1 MARTHLDWL
10 DGRLA
15 ERVPVQV
22 ARLPDPAKGKTWSH
36 KPKYP
41 TLWAAL
47 GMTPPEEAAKRSV
60 QAEAERLADELAK
73 SGQAID
79 WENPASWGVGP
90 DGGMP
95 A

>member
-1 MARTHLDWL
+1 MARTHLEWVE
-10 DGRLA
+10 GRLA

-22 ARLPDPAKGKTWSH
+22 PELPKNAKGKVWSH

-47 GMTPPEEAAKRSV
+47 GMTPPEEASRRSV

-73 SGQAID
+73 SDRPID
-79 WENPASWGVGP
+79 WENPSAWGVRD
-90 DGGMP
+90 DGGFP